1 MNICGYKIFDLIY
14 ESENSLIYRGMRL
27 QDGQFAI
34 LKVLKQD
41 YPDRSS
47 LARYKQEYEILKN
60 LNLKGAIEVYGLEQ
74 YQRTPVLILEDFG
87 GQSLKQFTLN
97 AGGSFLEVLR
107 SLKPSRV
114 DDVLQIFI
122 KLAIQLAEIVGEIHS
137 ANIIH
142 KDINPSN
149 IIYNPELDRIKLID
163 FGISTRF
170 NRENTKSQKTENL
183 EGTVA
188 YISPEQTGRM
198 SRFLDYRSDFYSLG
212 VTLYE
217 LLTGNLPFNTSN
229 SIELVHCHIAQ
240 PPVPLHQIRPDLP
253 KPISDIVMKLMA
265 KMAEERYQSAWGLQ
279 TDLMCCLTQLEER
292 NSIAEFTIGERDLP
306 EKLQLPQK
314 NYDRDRELNVLLK
327 LFYDLN
333 NEAQKTCKLLMISGE
348 AGLGKSTLVSEFHQK
363 IVTHNACFVEYK
375 IRKSNL
381 DCPYSTIIN
390 LCQALVHHILIE
402 SQAKLEVFKEKL
414 SITLGN
420 HIQLAIEIIPD
431 LALIFDRAVSATPV
445 EPQEFQYR
453 TSRVLY
459 QLIDL
464 FSHLQFPLVL
474 FLDDLHWAD
483 AASLRFIE
491 HLTIGTKLDL
501 SSQLY
506 GQSST
511 ASLFLICAYD
521 SQNVSFD
528 CPLIKLLE
536 NLQDEGIECPQI
548 VLNPLSVKAINQ
560 LLTDTLY
567 QPALAVQPL
576 ADVIFRKTAGYPAF
590 INEFL
595 KKLYLDCCIYFN
607 IESRTWEW
615 DLAQIE
621 TQEITDNVIDLL
633 ILQVQKLPESTQSVL
648 RIAACFGYEFDLD
661 ILSAFCERSPL
672 ELFSDL
678 TQAMQA
684 ELIVPTSEL
693 DNRLLVQTYRFQ
705 HDRVLQAVRCPISDT
720 QQQSIH
726 LKIGYFLLENT
737 TALEEDI
744 FEIVNHLNEGISL
757 LDKRQDLLQIARLNI
772 VAGEKAKV
780 THTYEAS
787 VRYFNLA
794 LYLVR
799 QESWQENYSFMLDLY
814 TKATEASYFNANSEQ
829 TKVLIELALEQAR
842 SILDRLKFY
851 EIRIKLYILQHQ
863 ERLAIETG
871 LDVLSQLGISV
882 SDTVSQDLE
891 HLNIDCL
898 PPATATADPVELAAL
913 KISTLICIPAIACN
927 SNYLSDLVSISIELG
942 LKAGCCELAAMAYVI
957 YGIFLCSSCHNIE
970 LGYRFG
976 KLAIS
981 MLDRSHSIE
990 IKYQVFTLYAI
1001 FIQHWKEPIEQTVK
1015 SLQKTIDLS
1024 FISGNKHFTAYALQ
1038 AHCLNV
1044 FWQGDPLE
1052 YALKNQ
1058 THQLNLLKELEQDAD
1073 LSVIKIW
1080 EDLIF
1085 DLARVNPDSVKFN
1098 NDSDRVQE
1106 LDHHLNAEDDRS
1118 TLFYFNFAHFLRNYF
1133 FQDLETALK
1142 YARRA
1147 GEYQTAIA
1155 SSLSRIEYYFY
1166 HSLCLLSQYPAS
1178 TVTANEFH
1186 LERDL
1191 IQVDSH
1197 QTQLEKSAR
1206 FSPINFQHKYQ
1217 LVEAEKARVLG
1228 QYWHA
1233 IESYEQAI
1241 QGAKAHHCVQDEALA
1256 YELAAGFYLARG
1268 MEKIAQT
1275 YFRESRY
1282 SYTRWQAEAKVAQL
1296 DAKYPQLLAQLSTSS
1311 LIRDIHKTTT
1321 TPSPQVGLGQALDLN
1336 AVMRASQAISRE
1348 IVLDRLLSELMK
1360 VLIENMGA
1368 QVGFLIL
1375 RSPAESELES
1385 GELRIE
1391 ATGKSNGEITVLQ
1404 SQSLMSEQPDRIDV
1418 QLPLSIINY
1427 VLRTQESV
1435 VLDCADREG
1444 PFINDPYIQTAQ
1456 VKSVLCSPLIDRGQA
1471 MGAIYLENNLT
1482 TGAFSHNRLEF
1493 MQLLSGQAAISIANA
1508 KLYAKVRENQKQITQ
1523 FLDAIPTGVL
1533 VTDASGKPYYINQ
1546 AGQEIFGQD
1555 FITLGDE
1562 IQLDRFYQ
1570 AGTDRAYHRE
1580 CMPLFRAIAGE
1591 DTKADDLEI
1600 RHADRNIPLEVSA
1613 TPIYNKLGEI
1623 THAIATFTDITER
1636 KQAETVLADYNQ
1648 TLEQDVHT
1656 RTLEL
1661 EQEIAERKR
1670 IEEALRL
1677 SEEKFSKAFLSSP
1690 SAITI
1695 TDLADGRHLEANET
1709 FCVLTGYTPDEIIG
1723 RTAAELNLWVNAEDR
1738 AYLFKLIQASG
1749 IVRNYEFEFR
1759 IKSGE
1764 TRTALLSTEVISLRG
1779 KKCLLSISNDITQRK
1794 KAERSLQQKNQEL
1807 AQTLQQLETTQDEL
1821 IQAEKMASLG
1831 QLIAG
1836 VAHEINTPMGAIRA
1850 SIGNISR
1857 ALENSMQQ
1865 LPQLFQTLSL
1875 DRQADFFKL
1884 LAISLQKPPVFSSR
1898 EERQRKRAIR
1908 KELDSLQVEEV
1919 APIADYLAELGIE
1932 RNIDPWVPL
1941 LQDRNCKLIVESV
1954 YNLAT
1959 QHYNSENIKLA
1970 VERAT
1975 KIVFSLKS
1983 YARQNDLSGQAI
1995 PSQITDGI
2003 DLVLTIYQ
2011 HHLQQGIQLQKHYE
2025 EIPPICCYPEAL
2037 NQVWT
2042 NLIHNAIQ
2050 AMHNQGTLE
2059 ITVTRSDD
2067 FVRVQ
2072 VTDSGEG
2079 IPPEVQPKIFEPFF
2093 TTKPRGEGSGLGLDI
2108 VRKII
2113 DKHQGR
2119 IEVESQPGQ
2128 TTFSVWLPVL

>member
-1 MNICGYKIFDLIY
+1 MNICGYQIFDLLY

-27 QDGQFAI
+27 QDRQFAI

-41 YPDRSS
+41 YPDQSS

-60 LNLKGAIEVYGLEQ
+60 LNLEGAIRIYGLDRDR
-74 YQRTPVLILEDFG
+74 RTPVLILEDFN
-87 GQSLKQFTLN
+87 GQSLKQFMAN
-97 AGGSFLEVLR
+97 AGGSFLDVLQ
-107 SLKPSRV
+107 SLKPSLV
-114 DDVLQIFI
+114 EDSLQTFL
-122 KLAIQLAEIVGEIHS
+122 KLAIQLAGILGEIHA

-149 IIYNPELDRIKLID
+149 IVYNPELNRLKIID
-163 FGISTRF
+163 FGISTLL
-170 NRENTKSQKTENL
+170 NRENTQSKKTEDL

-217 LLTGNLPFNTSN
+217 LLAGCLPFNTSDA
-229 SIELVHCHIAQ
+229 IELVHCHIAQ
-240 PPVPLHQIRPDLP
+240 PPIPLHQIRPDLP

-279 TDLMCCLTQLEER
+279 TDLMFCLTRWEEER
-292 NSIAEFTIGERDLP
+292 SISEFTLGEYDLP

-314 NYDRDRELNVLLK
+314 NYDRDRELTELLK
-327 LFYDLN
+327 LFNTFNINSKRACELVI
-333 NEAQKTCKLLMISGE
+333 LSGE
-348 AGLGKSTLVSEFHQK
+348 TGLGKSSLVSEFHQN
-363 IVTHNACFVEYK
+363 IVAQNACFITCKLRQSKYE
-375 IRKSNL
+375 R
-381 DCPYSTIIN
+381 PYSTMIKV
-390 LCQALVHHILIE
+390 CQALVHQILIE
-402 SQAKLEVFKEKL
+402 SETKLESFKKQL
-414 SITLGN
+414 SVILEDN
-420 HIQLAIEIIPD
+420 IQLAIEIIPD
-431 LALIFDRAVSATPV
+431 LAIILDRTVSPIV
-445 EPQEFQYR
+445 LEPQEFQYHA
-453 TSRVLY
+453 SRVLF
-459 QLIDL
+459 QVIDL
-464 FSHLQFPLVL
+464 VSQLQHPLVV
-474 FLDDLHWAD
+474 FLDDLQWAD
-483 AASLRFIE
+483 SASLKFIE
-491 HLTIGTKLDL
+491 QLIVGKKLDFSSL
-501 SSQLY
+501 SAQNLN
-506 GQSST
+506 G
-511 ASLFLICAYD
+511 LLLIGAYD
-521 SQNVSFD
+521 SQQVNGEHSI
-528 CPLIKLLE
+528 IKLIE
-536 NLQDEGIECPQI
+536 NLQNEKLVCPQI
-548 VLNPLSVKAINQ
+548 ILTPLSVEAINQ
-560 LLTDTLY
+560 LLIDTLY
-567 QPALAVQPL
+567 QPPKAVRSL
-576 ADVIFRKTAGYPAF
+576 ADIIFRKTAGYPAF
-590 INEFL
+590 IHEFL
-595 KKLYLDCCIYFN
+595 KNLYLEGCIYFDL
-607 IESRTWEW
+607 ESRTWQWE
-615 DLAQIE
+615 LAKIE
-621 TQEITDNVIDLL
+621 AQKITDNVIDLL
-633 ILQVQKLPESTQSVL
+633 IFQVQELPDATQHILS
-648 RIAACFGYEFDLD
+648 IAACFGYEFDLD
-661 ILSAFCERSPL
+661 VLSMFCECSPI
-672 ELFSDL
+672 ELFADL
-678 TQAMQA
+678 TRAVQA
-684 ELIVPTSEL
+684 ELIVPTAEL
-693 DNRLLVQTYRFQ
+693 DHRLLVQTYRFQ
-705 HDRVLQAVRCPISDT
+705 HDRVLQAVHRQVADP
-720 QQQSIH
+720 QQQAIH
-726 LKIGYFLLENT
+726 LKIGYFLLEKT
-737 TALEEDI
+737 TNLEDDI

-757 LDKRQDLLQIARLNI
+757 VDEPQNLLQIARLNI
-772 VAGEKAKV
+772 IAGEKAKA
-780 THTYEAS
+780 THAYEAS

-799 QESWQENYSFMLDLY
+799 QESWQENYPFMLDLY
-814 TKATEASYFNANSEQ
+814 TKATEASYFNANFEQ
-829 TKVLIELALEQAR
+829 TKVLIELALEQAN
-842 SILDRLKFY
+842 SILDRLEFY

-863 ERLAIETG
+863 DRLAIETG
-871 LDVLSQLGISV
+871 LDILEQLGIAT
-882 SDTVSQDLE
+882 SDMIAGNLN
-891 HLNIDCL
+891 HLDIECL
-898 PPATATADPVELAAL
+898 PPASATASPVQLAAL
-913 KISTLICIPAIACN
+913 KISTLIFIPALVSN
-927 SNYLSDLVSISIELG
+927 SKHLFDLVSISIDLG
-942 LKAGCCELAAMAYVI
+942 LQAGSCELAAMAYVI
-957 YGIFLCSSCHNIE
+957 YGIFLCSYRDNIE

-976 KLAIS
+976 QLAIS
-981 MLDRSHSIE
+981 MLDRTSSIE

-1001 FIQHWKEPIEQTVK
+1001 FIQHGKEPIDRTIK
-1015 SLQKTIDLS
+1015 SLQKTINLS
-1024 FISGNKHFTAYALQ
+1024 FISGNRHFTAYALQ
-1038 AHCLNV
+1038 AHCLNS
-1044 FWQGDPLE
+1044 FWQGESLE
-1052 YALKNQ
+1052 LSRKNYNYR
-1058 THQLNLLKELEQDAD
+1058 LNLLKELEQDVEI
-1073 LSVIKIW
+1073 SVLKIW
-1080 EDLIF
+1080 ENLIINLEQV
-1085 DLARVNPDSVKFN
+1085 DPDSVKFN
-1098 NDSDRVQE
+1098 HESNRLDELESDFKAKE
-1106 LDHHLNAEDDRS
+1106 EYS
-1118 TLFYFNFAHFLRNYF
+1118 TLFYFNFALFLRNYF
-1133 FQDLETALK
+1133 FKNIETALS
-1142 YARRA
+1142 YANKA
-1147 GEYQTAIA
+1147 NDYQTAIA
-1155 SSLSRIEYYFY
+1155 SALSRTEYYFY
-1166 HSLCLLSQYPAS
+1166 YSLCLLAKYPSS
-1178 TVTANEFH
+1178 TDRFEN
-1186 LERDL
+1186 LNLQPDL
-1191 IQVDSH
+1191 VCVNSYQEY
-1197 QTQLEKSAR
+1197 LEKSAN
-1206 FSPINFQHKYQ
+1206 FAPINFQHKYY

-1228 QYWHA
+1228 ENWQA
-1233 IESYEQAI
+1233 IEYYEQAI
-1241 QGAKAHHCVQDEALA
+1241 QGAKVNDRIQDEALA
-1256 YELAAGFYLARG
+1256 YELAAEFYLARG

-1275 YFRESRY
+1275 YLRESHY
-1282 SYTRWQAEAKVAQL
+1282 SYTRWQAQAKVAQL
-1296 DAKYPQLLAQLSTSS
+1296 EAKYPQLLAQLSTGS
-1311 LIRDIHKTTT
+1311 LIRDIHKTITA
-1321 TPSPQVGLGQALDLN
+1321 PSPQVGLGQALDLN

-1368 QVGFLIL
+1368 QIGFLIL
-1375 RSPAESELES
+1375 RSTAESELDS
-1385 GELRIE
+1385 SELRIE
-1391 ATGKSNGEITVLQ
+1391 ATGKSNGEIAVLQ
-1404 SQSLMSEQPDRIDV
+1404 SQSLSNIQPDRTNF
-1418 QLPLSIINY
+1418 QLPLSIVNY
-1427 VLRTQESV
+1427 VVRTQESV

-1444 PFINDPYIQTAQ
+1444 AFIHDPYIQSAQ

-1533 VTDASGKPYYINQ
+1533 VTDAGGKPCYINQ
-1546 AGQEIFGQD
+1546 AGQDI
-1555 FITLGDE
+1555 LGDEFMAFGSE
-1562 IQLDRFYQ
+1562 IQLDKFYQ
-1570 AGTDRAYHRE
+1570 AGSDQHYNRD
-1580 CMPLFRAIAGE
+1580 CMPVFRAIAGE

-1600 RHADRNIPLEVSA
+1600 RHSDRAIPLEVSA
-1613 TPIYNKLGEI
+1613 TPIYNKSGDI

-1636 KQAETVLADYNQ
+1636 KQAEKVLADYNQ
-1648 TLEQDVHT
+1648 ILEQDVHS

-1738 AYLFKLIQASG
+1738 AYLFQLIQATG

-1759 IKSGE
+1759 IKSGK

-1794 KAERSLQQKNQEL
+1794 QAERALQQKNQEL

-1850 SIGNISR
+1850 SVGNISS
-1857 ALENSMQQ
+1857 ALDNSMQQ
-1865 LPQLFQTLSL
+1865 LPQLFQKLSL

-1884 LAISLQKPPVFSSR
+1884 LEVSLQKTSVFSSR
-1898 EERQRKRAIR
+1898 EERQRKREIK
-1908 KELDSLQVEEV
+1908 KELEKYQVEESD
-1919 APIADYLAELGIE
+1919 PIADCLAELGVDQ
-1932 RNIDPWVPL
+1932 NISPWIPL
-1941 LQDRNCKLIVESV
+1941 LKDKNCKLIIESV

-1995 PSQITDGI
+1995 LSKITDGI

-2011 HHLQQGIQLQKHYE
+2011 HHLQQGIQLQKHYDD
-2025 EIPPICCYPEAL
+2025 IPLICCYPEAL

-2067 FVRVQ
+2067 FIRVQ

-2079 IPPEVQPKIFEPFF
+2079 IPSDIQPKIFDPFF

>member
-1 MNICGYKIFDLIY
+1 MNICGYQIFDLLY

-27 QDGQFAI
+27 QDRQFAI

-47 LARYKQEYEILKN
+47 LARYQQEYDILKN
-60 LNLKGAIEVYGLEQ
+60 LNLEGAIGVYGLEQ
-74 YQRTPVLILEDFG
+74 HQRTPVLILEDFS
-87 GQSLKQFTLN
+87 GQSLRQFMVNT
-97 AGGSFLEVLR
+97 GGSFLEVLR
-107 SLKPSRV
+107 SLKPSLV
-114 DDVLQIFI
+114 DDPLQTFI
-122 KLAIQLAEIVGEIHS
+122 KLAIQLAKIVGEIHA

-149 IIYNPELDRIKLID
+149 IIYNPELNRIKLID

-170 NRENTKSQKTENL
+170 NRENTKSQKTEDL
-183 EGTVA
+183 EGTIA

-212 VTLYE
+212 VTFYE
-217 LLTGNLPFNTSN
+217 LLTGLLPFNTS
-229 SIELVHCHIAQ
+229 SALELVHCHIAQ
-240 PPVPLHQIRPDLP
+240 PPVPLYQIRPDLP

-265 KMAEERYQSAWGLQ
+265 KMAEDRYQSAWGLQ
-279 TDLMCCLTQLEER
+279 TDLLFCLNQLEEH
-292 NSIAEFTIGERDLP
+292 NSIEEFKIGKHDLP

-314 NYDRDRELNVLLK
+314 NYDRVRELNILLK

-333 NEAQKTCKLLMISGE
+333 NEENKTCKLSIVSGE
-348 AGLGKSTLVSEFHQK
+348 TGLGKSALVSEFHQK
-363 IVTHNACFVEYK
+363 IVTQDACFVAYK
-375 IRKSNL
+375 IIASNFNR
-381 DCPYSTIIN
+381 PYSAIIN
-390 LCQALVHHILIE
+390 LCQALVHQILIE
-402 SQAKLEVFKEKL
+402 SEIKLTLLKEQL
-414 SITLGN
+414 VLTLGEN
-420 HIQLAIEIIPD
+420 VQLAIEIIPD
-431 LALIFDRAVSATPV
+431 LAIVLDRAVSPTAL
-445 EPQEFQYR
+445 EPQEFQYQANH
-453 TSRVLY
+453 VLY
-459 QLIDL
+459 QLIDI
-464 FSHLQFPLVL
+464 FSQLQYPLVL
-474 FLDDLHWAD
+474 FLDDLQWAD
-483 AASLRFIE
+483 SASLKFIE
-491 HLTIGTKLDL
+491 QLTIDKTLTL
-501 SSQLY
+501 PSQLNANCL
-506 GQSST
+506 T
-511 ASLFLICAYD
+511 VSLFLIGAYD
-521 SQNVSFD
+521 SQHIRAEH
-528 CPLIKLLE
+528 PLIKLLE
-536 NLQDEGIECPQI
+536 NLQNEKNECPQI
-548 VLNPLSVKAINQ
+548 ILNPLSIEAISQ

-567 QPALAVQPL
+567 QPDRAVRPL
-576 ADVIFRKTAGYPAF
+576 ADIIFRKTAGYPAF
-590 INEFL
+590 IHEFL
-595 KKLYLDCCIYFN
+595 KKLYLDGCIYFN
-607 IESRTWEW
+607 IESRTWQW

-633 ILQVQKLPESTQSVL
+633 ILQVQKLPESTQGVL
-648 RIAACFGYEFDLD
+648 RIAACFGYEFNLD
-661 ILSAFCERSPL
+661 ILSAFYERSPL
-672 ELFSDL
+672 ELFTDL
-678 TQAMQA
+678 TRAVQA

-693 DNRLLVQTYRFQ
+693 DRCLLVQTYRFQ
-705 HDRVLQAVRCPISDT
+705 HDRVLQAVRHPISDT

-737 TALEEDI
+737 TAIEEDI

-757 LDKRQDLLQIARLNI
+757 LDERLDLLQVAQLNI

-780 THTYEAS
+780 THAYEAS

-799 QESWQENYSFMLDLY
+799 QESWQDNYSFMLDLY
-814 TKATEASYFNANSEQ
+814 TKATEASYFNANFEQ

-842 SILDRLKFY
+842 SILDRLRFY

-863 ERLAIETG
+863 NRLAIKTG
-871 LDVLSQLGISV
+871 LEVLAQLEVAASHTILH
-882 SDTVSQDLE
+882 DLE
-891 HLNIDCL
+891 TLDIDRL
-898 PPATATADPVELAAL
+898 PLQSVTASPVELAAL
-913 KISTLICIPAIACN
+913 KISTLIFIPAIASN
-927 SNYLSDLVSISIELG
+927 SNNLSDLVSISINLG
-942 LKAGCCELAAMAYVI
+942 IKAGSCELAAMAYVI
-957 YGIFLCSSCHNIE
+957 YGIFLCSDCDRIE
-970 LGYRFG
+970 LGYQFG

-990 IKYQVFTLYAI
+990 IKYQIFTLYAI
-1001 FIQHWKEPIEQTVK
+1001 FIQHWKEPIEKTVK

-1052 YALKNQ
+1052 FVLKNQ
-1058 THQLNLLKELEQDAD
+1058 SNQLNLLNELEQDGD
-1073 LSVIKIW
+1073 ISVIKIW
-1080 EDLIF
+1080 ENLIL

-1098 NDSDRVQE
+1098 NDSERLHE
-1106 LDHHLNAEDDRS
+1106 LETHLKTEDDRF
-1118 TLFYFNFAHFLRNYF
+1118 TLFYFNFAQLLRNYLF
-1133 FQDLETALK
+1133 KDIDTALK
-1142 YARRA
+1142 YAQKA
-1147 GEYQTAIA
+1147 SEYQTAIA
-1155 SSLSRIEYYFY
+1155 SSLSRLEYYFY
-1166 HSLCLLSQYPAS
+1166 YSLCLLAQYPTS
-1178 TVTANEFH
+1178 TLQLNEF
-1186 LERDL
+1186 RVKSDL
-1191 IQVDSH
+1191 IQVESY
-1197 QTQLEKSAR
+1197 QTHLEQSSR
-1206 FSPINFQHKYQ
+1206 LSPENFQHKYH
-1217 LVEAEKARVLG
+1217 LIEAEKARVLG
-1228 QYWHA
+1228 QLWQAMEY
-1233 IESYEQAI
+1233 YEQAI
-1241 QGAKAHHCVQDEALA
+1241 QGAKARHCVQDEALA
-1256 YELAAGFYLARG
+1256 YELAAEFYLARG

-1275 YFRESRY
+1275 YLRESHY
-1282 SYTRWQAEAKVAQL
+1282 SYTRWQAEAKAAQL
-1296 DAKYPQLLAQLSTSS
+1296 EAKYPQLLAQLSTGS
-1311 LIRDIHKTTT
+1311 LIRDLHKTITA
-1321 TPSPQVGLGQALDLN
+1321 PSHQVGLGQALDLN

-1368 QVGFLIL
+1368 QIGFLIL
-1375 RSPAESELES
+1375 RSTAESELES

-1404 SQSLMSEQPDRIDV
+1404 SQSLISVQPDRIDA

-1427 VLRTQESV
+1427 VLRTQERV
-1435 VLDCADREG
+1435 VLDCADRESA
-1444 PFINDPYIQTAQ
+1444 FLNDPYIQSAQ

-1471 MGAIYLENNLT
+1471 MGVIYLENNLT
-1482 TGAFSHNRLEF
+1482 AGAFSHNRLEF

-1533 VTDASGKPYYINQ
+1533 VTDSSGKPYYINQ
-1546 AGQEIFGQD
+1546 TGQEIFGEK
-1555 FITLGDE
+1555 FMTLGRE
-1562 IQLDRFYQ
+1562 IQLEQFYKAGSDRPYNR
-1570 AGTDRAYHRE
+1570 D
-1580 CMPLFRAIAGE
+1580 CMPLVRAITGE
-1591 DTKADDLEI
+1591 DTKADDLEV
-1600 RHADRNIPLEVSA
+1600 RHSDRNIPLEVSA
-1613 TPIYNKLGEI
+1613 TPIYNKSGEI

-1636 KQAETVLADYNQ
+1636 KQAEKVLADYNQ

-1670 IEEALRL
+1670 IEEDLRL

-1738 AYLFKLIQASG
+1738 AHLFQLIQASG

-1764 TRTALLSTEVISLRG
+1764 TRTALLSTEVILLRG

-1794 KAERSLQQKNQEL
+1794 QAERALQQKNQEL

-1850 SIGNISR
+1850 SISNISK

-1884 LAISLQKPPVFSSR
+1884 LAVSLQKPPVFSSR
-1898 EERQRKRAIR
+1898 EERQRKRAIK
-1908 KELDSLQVEEV
+1908 KELEEHQVEQN
-1919 APIADYLAELGIE
+1919 ALIADYLAELGIE
-1932 RNIDPWVPL
+1932 CNLDPWVPL
-1941 LQDRNCKLIVESV
+1941 LKDRNCKLIVESV

-2011 HHLQQGIQLQKHYE
+2011 HHLQQGIQLQKNYE

-2050 AMHNQGTLE
+2050 AMHNQGILE
-2059 ITVTRSDD
+2059 IAVTRSDD

-2079 IPPEVQPKIFEPFF
+2079 ILPEVQPKIFDPFF